1 MKSFAAFAL
10 FAVASLANED
20 AERARILSEIEA
32 LKGQLQQQRT
42 IIQQQFLQLANL
54 EEDEARRLQTVG
66 NVTATA
72 WATEKAALDAT
83 DGEHG
88 GGHGHSLALLV
99 RCSSHVQPSCEYR
112 LGSDPS
118 VAADPAWMGPGG
130 RPNSKYHHGSDA
142 SGSHRYHRDVWQSH
156 EKSTASKPN
165 VSQGHPAGA
174 WCQDATTIA
183 RPKAWETTEAEKAT

>member
-20 AERARILSEIEA
+20 AERARILSEIGA

-54 EEDEARRLQTVG
+54 EEDEARRLQSVG

-83 DGEHG
+83 DGSMAAAMDTLWLCLCG
-88 GGHGHSLALLV
+88 ALVLF
-99 RCSSHVQPSCEYR
+99 
-112 LGSDPS
+112 
-118 VAADPAWMGPGG
+118 
-130 RPNSKYHHGSDA
+130 
-142 SGSHRYHRDVWQSH
+142 
-156 EKSTASKPN
+156 
-165 VSQGHPAGA
+165 VSAVFQV
-174 WCQDATTIA
+174 
-183 RPKAWETTEAEKAT
+183 